1 MSNIRVLIVDDHPLL
16 RQGVR
21 QLLEREHDFEVV
33 AEASD
38 GEEATRLAG
47 KHVPDIV
54 LMDVGMPTVGGLA
67 ATKQI
72 KSEHP
77 EIAVV
82 IFTIHDDEEYI
93 MGLLQAGAAGYL
105 LKSAYGEELVQA
117 LRSVK
122 AGDQV
127 LHPRVCSRLL
137 KRAAS
142 YQLGPIE
149 IQNVEH
155 LTSREI
161 EVLKLAARG
170 MNNRDI
176 AQALNISVRTVKG
189 HLVSIFAKM
198 RVGSRTEAVLHAL
211 QQGWVTL
218 ESSGGRS

>member
-1 MSNIRVLIVDDHPLL
+1 MSKIRVLIVDDHPLL

-21 QLLEREHDFEVV
+21 QLLERERDFEVV

-38 GEEATRLAG
+38 GEEATRLASE
-47 KHVPDIV
+47 HVPDIV

-67 ATKQI
+67 ATRQI
-72 KSEHP
+72 KTDHP

-82 IFTIHDDEEYI
+82 IFTIHDDDEYI
-93 MGLLQAGAAGYL
+93 LGLLQAGAAGYL

-117 LRSVK
+117 LRSVR

-127 LHPRVCSRLL
+127 LHPIVCSRLL
-137 KRAAS
+137 KRAS
-142 YQLGPIE
+142 SNQLSPIE
-149 IQNVEH
+149 VQSVEH

-161 EVLKLAARG
+161 EVLRLAARG

-176 AQALNISVRTVKG
+176 ALALGISVRTVKG

-211 QQGWVTL
+211 RQGWVTL
-218 ESSGGRS
+218 DSSGGRS